1 MNLEEGTGT
10 EKSDAELL
18 EKVYVSESSVEID
31 NGSRYYVLAPLILI
45 SLSFNLMMN
54 WRN

>member
-18 EKVYVSESSVEID
+18 EKVFVSESSVEID
-31 NGSRYYVLAPLILI
+31 NGSRYVLAALILI